1 VDEDEVKR
9 KVRPPELSPLKRRDH
24 DAASNRRLPRRL
36 ADEVTARTLAE
47 EARVTDELEAE
58 QMVTRICDSI
68 LSRLNRSEPRDDE
81 TTTLRLRRQIR

>member
-1 VDEDEVKR
+1 VKR
-9 KVRPPELSPLKRRDH
+9 KVRPREPSPLKGR

-47 EARVTDELEAE
+47 EVPVTEELEAE

-68 LSRLNRSEPRDDE
+68 LDRLNRREPRDDE